1 MINPWYI
8 VGLLVGVITLTST
21 AYNYGYN
28 NGVNK
33 VEAAQTRDNDLIAK
47 VEERAMLGAANEI
60 AKIQLKQTTIYNKV
74 QKEVQTNT
82 VYRECKHTA
91 DGLRSIN
98 EALTN
103 SKTESID
110 TSKLPYVNNP

>member
-1 MINPWYI
+1 MNPWLI
-8 VGLLVGVITLTST
+8 IGSLVINILMTGA
-21 AYNYGYN
+21 AYKFGYD
-28 NGVNK
+28 NGENK
-33 VEAAQTRDNDLIAK
+33 IKASQIAENDLIAK
-47 VEERAMLGAANEI
+47 VEERARLGAANEI

-91 DGLRSIN
+91 DGLRSLN

-103 SKTESID
+103 TGPISDI
-110 TSKLPYVNNP
+110 KLPDANTSTR